1 MWFPFT
7 HFFFFFLFMSSLAS
21 CLFTSLLSFS
31 CAHNGP
37 GLSLYAHIHCTL
49 RSQVAQVLK
58 MRFGSLFVPVHLV
71 PSSSQPP
78 TPLSCL
84 VLFSCLHLFVLGCV
98 HLCTHVFTLVF
109 ASPRGGVCVRH
120 LKTQGSLWNELPV
133 FLPYSFV
140 SRGAVGILE
149 VTAQRR
155 HFKFALICNPDADCT
170 YLRKDDHHS
179 FPFGPPLS
187 LEQDFQPSH
196 LFASA
201 VTHLF

>member
-1 MWFPFT
+1 MRFGFIGSRPLHLVPLFHPFPFT
-7 HFFFFFLFMSSLAS
+7 HFFFLFLFMSSLTS
-21 CLFTSLLSFS
+21 CPVISLLSFS

-98 HLCTHVFTLVF
+98 HLCTHVLTLLVF
-109 ASPRGGVCVRH
+109 APLGEACVCV
-120 LKTQGSLWNELPV
+120 
-133 FLPYSFV
+133 Y
-140 SRGAVGILE
+140 
-149 VTAQRR
+149 
-155 HFKFALICNPDADCT
+155 
-170 YLRKDDHHS
+170 
-179 FPFGPPLS
+179 PL
-187 LEQDFQPSH
+187 
-196 LFASA
+196 
-201 VTHLF
+201 